1 MKNNTKKIISLLCI
15 FTLMIGTIIMPVTSV
30 SAAESFKISD
40 IENAFDGLKLTW
52 SAVKGADKYKVE
64 RKLEGAIRFLPAGT
78 TTSTSFIDEKAVDGK
93 KYYYR
98 IQALK
103 GTQRLSSSEQT
114 SLVTSYKYPNIVDV
128 YCASDGVHIKAG
140 SGMMAQHVQVFRQE
154 GNKVTPAK
162 NTRITSRVDRE
173 SEFVDTN
180 VKEGKTYTYVAGSS
194 FKKYSAHTYTIKYS
208 AIPHPAVTIPGIKND
223 GDSIKI
229 QLAVFPSGVASAD
242 IFRKTSPK
250 DSWKKIGNTK
260 TPAYEDKTA
269 KSLVSG
275 KTYAYGVRYLDAKGK
290 YISAVDNKGT
300 RFQRIALPTVVA
312 TNSASEQTITWT
324 KADGCV
330 YYAIYTYDTDSK
342 AYKLVA
348 KVANTTTKYVNKKI
362 EANTMYRYVVI
373 PLDRYEKPLNLSY
386 AKGVDCPHFNAPTLN
401 TVANYSNF
409 QSISWY
415 SVPNIKNYRIYVKVN
430 NGQWQKLRD
439 VYNNTLRDENNNV
452 SSGKTYTYCIV
463 ALDNNGKE
471 ASAKGNTKTLK
482 FYSAPTIRSITPGSN
497 GQTISWTSVSGV
509 NNYLLYRKN
518 ANGSFSRIAF
528 TNKTEWY
535 ATGVTNGTTYTYYVC
550 CADGGG
556 NALSSGSIQKSAT
569 FLNAPKVSSIE
580 STKDGY
586 LVKWNSISGASKYEV
601 FCDPN
606 YNANSS
612 SHNWT
617 SIAKVT
623 GTSYTHTNVSNGK
636 TYCYQIVSLDRNGQ
650 RASIQGYGMY
660 GIYSKPQE
668 SSNPGGGS
676 GAPGNIPYVTS
687 GLTYDKAFHDKV
699 VQKAYSY
706 LNKDIQY
713 VWGGDSPNQGSAD
726 CSGFVCSVYDQCGIN
741 IWGCRTTLRLAG
753 SIIQQKDA
761 QPGDI
766 VLKLSD
772 PNDITTGHHVGIYV
786 GNGTMI
792 DCNSGRGNRAVQLC
806 TFWGNGFVYIRVK

>member
-1 MKNNTKKIISLLCI
+1 M
-15 FTLMIGTIIMPVTSV
+15 
-30 SAAESFKISD
+30 
-40 IENAFDGLKLTW
+40 
-52 SAVKGADKYKVE
+52 
-64 RKLEGAIRFLPAGT
+64 
-78 TTSTSFIDEKAVDGK
+78 
-93 KYYYR
+93 
-98 IQALK
+98 
-103 GTQRLSSSEQT
+103 
-114 SLVTSYKYPNIVDV
+114 
-128 YCASDGVHIKAG
+128 
-140 SGMMAQHVQVFRQE
+140 
-154 GNKVTPAK
+154 
-162 NTRITSRVDRE
+162 
-173 SEFVDTN
+173 
-180 VKEGKTYTYVAGSS
+180 
-194 FKKYSAHTYTIKYS
+194 
-208 AIPHPAVTIPGIKND
+208 
-223 GDSIKI
+223 
-229 QLAVFPSGVASAD
+229 
-242 IFRKTSPK
+242 
-250 DSWKKIGNTK
+250 
-260 TPAYEDKTA
+260 
-269 KSLVSG
+269 
-275 KTYAYGVRYLDAKGK
+275 
-290 YISAVDNKGT
+290 
-300 RFQRIALPTVVA
+300 
-312 TNSASEQTITWT
+312 
-324 KADGCV
+324 
-330 YYAIYTYDTDSK
+330 
-342 AYKLVA
+342 
-348 KVANTTTKYVNKKI
+348 
-362 EANTMYRYVVI
+362 
-373 PLDRYEKPLNLSY
+373 
-386 AKGVDCPHFNAPTLN
+386 
-401 TVANYSNF
+401 
-409 QSISWY
+409 
-415 SVPNIKNYRIYVKVN
+415 
-430 NGQWQKLRD
+430 
-439 VYNNTLRDENNNV
+439 
-452 SSGKTYTYCIV
+452 
-463 ALDNNGKE
+463 
-471 ASAKGNTKTLK
+471 
-482 FYSAPTIRSITPGSN
+482 
-497 GQTISWTSVSGV
+497 
-509 NNYLLYRKN
+509 LYRKN

-601 FCDPN
+601 FCDSN

-660 GIYSKPQE
+660 GTYSKPQDTP
-668 SSNPGGGS
+668 SSGGGGS
-676 GAPGNIPYVTS
+676 SAPSSIPYVTS

-699 VQKAYSY
+699 VKKAYSY

-766 VLKLSD
+766 VLKLRD